1 MKNKKQNPFYRILAF
16 AKPFWGQAALNV
28 LFNLLVIVFSLFS
41 LALLVPFLNLLFG
54 TEELVTVKPDFA
66 FNTDALL
73 GYMNYTISKIIIS
86 EGHRQALVFIC
97 LVLISSFFFRNLA
110 RFMASYFMASVRVG
124 SVREMRNAIYS
135 KLLILPLS
143 FYHKNKKGD
152 ILSRI
157 TSDVQEVEYSIMNYL
172 EMLIRDPI
180 TIVAFIAFM
189 FSMSPQLTLFVL
201 VILPI
206 AGFIIGRIGR
216 VLKKASRQGQK
227 QMASMLST
235 VEETISGLRIIKAF
249 NAIGYSDAQYRE
261 QNRKYARI
269 LTKIYRRRDLSS
281 PMSEFLS
288 AAVITIVLWFGGNM
302 VLADDSSLSAADFIT
317 YIIIFS
323 QILPPAKSFAQ
334 GFYSIQKGM
343 ASAERIFEILDA
355 DEVIIESPNAK
366 SIDAF
371 RDKIEYRGVRFS
383 YERDEVL
390 KGIDLTIEKGKVIAL
405 VGESG
410 GGKSTMADLL
420 PRFYDITGG
429 SLTIDGIELKDLKI
443 DHLRRLTGIV
453 TQESILFNDSVY
465 NNIAFGNQDASPEQ
479 VIEAAK
485 IANAH
490 HFIMEMP
497 EGYNTFIGD
506 RGSKLS
512 GGQRQR
518 LSIARAVLKNPPI
531 LIFDEATS
539 SLDTESERLVQE
551 ALSKVMSQRTAI
563 VIAHRLSTI
572 QNADE
577 IIVMQKGQIAERGT
591 HDELIQQG
599 GVYKRLYDLQ
609 SFS

>member
-1 MKNKKQNPFYRILAF
+1 MKKKQNNFYRILSF
-16 AKPFWGQAALNV
+16 AKPFWSYALLNV
-28 LFNLLVIVFSLFS
+28 FFNLLVIVFSLFS

-54 TEELVTVKPDFA
+54 TEELVTIKPAFA

-73 GYMNYTISKIIIS
+73 GYMNYLISRIIIS
-86 EGHRQALVFIC
+86 EGHRAALVFIC
-97 LVLISSFFFRNLA
+97 LVLITSFFLRNLA
-110 RFMASYFMASVRVG
+110 RFMASYFMANVRVG
-124 SVREMRNAIYS
+124 SVREMRNAIFS

-152 ILSRI
+152 ILTRI
-157 TSDVQEVEYSIMNYL
+157 TNDVQEVEYSIMNYL

-180 TIVAFIAFM
+180 TILAFIAFM

-201 VILPI
+201 VILPA

-216 VLKKASRQGQK
+216 VLKKASRQGQ
-227 QMASMLST
+227 QRMAEMLST
-235 VEETISGLRIIKAF
+235 VEESISGLRIIKAF
-249 NAIGYSDAQYRE
+249 NAIVYSDEKYRD
-261 QNRKYARI
+261 QNRGYARI

-302 VLADDSSLSAADFIT
+302 VLAENSSLGAADFIT

-323 QILPPAKSFAQ
+323 QILPPAKSFSQ

-343 ASAERIFEILDA
+343 ASVERIFEILDA
-355 DEVIIESPNAK
+355 EEVIIEKP
-366 SIDAF
+366 DALTVTDF
-371 RDKIEYRGVRFS
+371 TDKIEYRHVHFS
-383 YERDEVL
+383 YGHDEVL
-390 KGIDLTIEKGKVIAL
+390 KDVCLTIDKGKVIAI

-410 GGKSTMADLL
+410 GGKSTMVDLL
-420 PRFYDITGG
+420 PRFYDVTSGNI
-429 SLTIDGIELKDLKI
+429 LLDGHDLRDLKI
-443 DHLRRLTGIV
+443 DGLRSLMGIV
-453 TQESILFNDSVY
+453 TQESILFNDTVY
-465 NNIAFGNQDASPEQ
+465 NNIAFGSAHASPEA

-490 HFIMEMP
+490 HFIMEMAY
-497 EGYNTFIGD
+497 GYDTTIGD
-506 RGSKLS
+506 RGSNLS

-518 LSIARAVLKNPPI
+518 LNIARAVLKNPAI

-551 ALSKVMSQRTAI
+551 ALAKVMSNRTAI
-563 VIAHRLSTI
+563 IIAHRLSTV
-572 QNADE
+572 QHADE

-591 HDELIQQG
+591 HDELLKKA

-609 SFS
+609 SFN